1 MQYILSLSYGKDSLA
16 CLGAIERL
24 NWPLNRIVHA
34 EVWAT
39 DTLPAD
45 LPSMMEFK
53 MRADEIIKTR
63 WGIEVEHIRANRT
76 AEQLLYHV
84 RTRGKR
90 AGQRMGWP
98 MVNFAHH
105 GCELQKALKVS
116 PMKKIQGDCITYL
129 GIAADEP
136 ERLKGLSGTRKSPL
150 AVAGWTETMCRRW
163 CEENKLLA
171 PIYEKTARSGCWF
184 CPNQSIMQL
193 RNLRHDYPDL
203 WKIMLRW
210 DADSPVCFKAHGHPL
225 CDYDRRF
232 QMEDKGII
240 LPGDKRFRWVM
251 VEKDR
256 EV

>member
-24 NWPLNRIVHA
+24 NWPLDRIIHA

-39 DTLPAD
+39 DAIPAD
-45 LPSMMEFK
+45 LLPMVEFK
-53 MRADEIIKTR
+53 ARADEIIKAR

-76 AEQLLYHV
+76 AEQVFYHV

-90 AGQRMGWP
+90 EGQRMGWP
-98 MVNFAHH
+98 MVNFANR

-129 GIAADEP
+129 GIATDEP
-136 ERLKGLSGTRKSPL
+136 ERLKGLSDTRRSPL
-150 AVAGWTETMCRRW
+150 AAAGWTEAMCRKW

-240 LPGDKRFRWVM
+240 LPGDKRFRWAV
-251 VEKDR
+251 VEKDK